1 MNYMIQ
7 FVITLLVLIL
17 IYCFVLWVI
26 GIAGNSEE
34 YTVMSLRT
42 FCRLLKQNRV
52 FDIDMLTGIG
62 YFNDHQ
68 YHEWVMPRWTWYPIF
83 ALALIYTALHKE
95 TI

>member
-1 MNYMIQ
+1 MITY
-7 FVITLLVLIL
+7 IIAMLVLIF

-26 GIAGNSEE
+26 GIAENSEE

-68 YHEWVMPRWTWYPIF
+68 HHDWVMPHWTWYPIF
-83 ALALIYTALHKE
+83 ALALIYAALHKDV
-95 TI
+95 I